1 MLGSKVSAVR
11 KKRLEQLLEI
21 AQRYKGCSRRQLASA
36 IGRDPTRLVPKTG
49 IPKLDLVVEL
59 AGVLDWPVGEVATF
73 LWDEEPVQPAPQVR
87 HPRPAG
93 DDSED
98 FDTLNRQAGDA
109 HNAGHYERMLEL
121 GRRGLEVAENADQ
134 RARAFNRQ
142 LGAMDGLG
150 RYTEVLQTGKLALQE
165 QGVSPEIRRLLQSNL
180 ANAYYSLWSLVES
193 GAIAQ
198 SLLDGYRANPPQTSV
213 DRKTQAFAYYVA
225 GHTLRRLMSV
235 EPLQTPALAESAAA
249 DLRTACETYDRLAT
263 ELDEPWLAGIARTC
277 RGGLVEVDVAL
288 GRRSATDGLAE
299 LADGLD
305 AVRDVTDELAGDR
318 LESCGWWCIF
328 ACNIALRHLDDE
340 RTLQQH
346 MAVFTNKA
354 EEIAERLNNWSMR
367 ERIFTMQYTRWE
379 RAVSATGLDIPCVV
393 DNDDVRII
401 AGAMGRFPSFRE
413 TGCRILRS
421 ARIVDAK

>member
-1 MLGSKVSAVR
+1 MLGSKVTTVR

-21 AQRYKGCSRRQLASA
+21 AQRYKGCSRKLLADA
-36 IGRDPTRLVPKTG
+36 VGRDPTRLVPKTG

-73 LWDEEPVQPAPQVR
+73 LWGNRNVRQPSDLD
-87 HPRPAG
+87 G
-93 DDSED
+93 D
-98 FDTLNRQAGDA
+98 FDTLNTQAGEA
-109 HNAGHYERMLEL
+109 HRAGDYERMLEY
-121 GRRGLEVAENADQ
+121 GRRCLDAAANSDQ

-142 LGAMDGLG
+142 LGALDGLG

-165 QGVSPEIRRLLQSNL
+165 QGVSPELGRILQSNL
-180 ANAYYSLWSLVES
+180 ANAYYCLWSLVES

-198 SLLDGYRANPPQTSV
+198 SLLGGYRANLPITPA
-213 DRKTQAFAYYVA
+213 DHKTQAFAYYVS

-235 EPLQTPALAESAAA
+235 EPLQVPALAESAAA
-249 DLRTACETYDRLAT
+249 DLSRAKESYDRLAD
-263 ELDEPWLAGIARTC
+263 ELAEPSLVGIARTC
-277 RGGLVEVDVAL
+277 HGGLIEVDVAR
-288 GRRSATDGLAE
+288 GRRSAADGLAE

-305 AVRDVTDELAGDR
+305 AVRDVGDELVGDQ

-354 EEIAERLNNWSMR
+354 EEIADRLNNWSMR

-421 ARIVDAK
+421 ARIVDTK

>member
-1 MLGSKVSAVR
+1 MLGTKVMTVR

-21 AQRYKGCSRRQLASA
+21 AQRYKGCSRKQLAA
-36 IGRDPTRLVPKTG
+36 TVGRDPTRLVPKTG

-73 LWDEEPVQPAPQVR
+73 LWDDRKARPVGED
-87 HPRPAG
+87 G
-93 DDSED
+93 DTGADLE
-98 FDTLNRQAGDA
+98 TLLAQAGEA
-109 HNAGHYERMLEL
+109 HAGGNYEHMLEL
-121 GRRGLEVAENADQ
+121 GRRALAVAATSDQ

-142 LGAMDGLG
+142 LGALDGLG
-150 RYTEVLQTGKLALQE
+150 RYTEVLQIGKLALQE
-165 QGVSPEIRRLLQSNL
+165 SSVSPQIRRMLQSNL

-198 SLLDGYRANPPQTSV
+198 SLLSFYEANSPQTPV
-213 DRKTQAFAYYVA
+213 DRKTHAFAHYVS

-235 EPLQTPALAESAAA
+235 EPQQIQVLAASAATALAKAREV
-249 DLRTACETYDRLAT
+249 YDRLAT
-263 ELDEPWLAGIARTC
+263 ELDMPSLAGIARTC
-277 RGGLVEVDVAL
+277 RGGLVEAEVAM
-288 GRRSATDGLAE
+288 GRRTAANGLAE
-299 LADGLD
+299 LAAGLD
-305 AVRDVTDELAGDR
+305 RVHDVTDELVGDQ

-340 RTLQQH
+340 RLLQRH

-367 ERIFTMQYTRWE
+367 ERIFTMQFARWE
-379 RAVSATGLDIPCVV
+379 RAVSATGIDIPCMV
-393 DNDDVRII
+393 DNDDVRVI

-413 TGCRILRS
+413 TGWSILRS
-421 ARIVDAK
+421 ARIVDDR